1 MNPDEVNP
9 VETGAETGLDTEP
22 NTKPVPKERVKLTHS
37 TWAKVGAIVLLYVFA
52 LCFLACAA
60 CFAFGAYVGMADA
73 DNMRGLLKYIDV
85 DLAGGQFVY
94 DLVLFAVRFYS
105 ACVPLAIVFI
115 ALVLACLIFLFCAAG
130 HRKGETEPRLNPVDR
145 IPLDIYA
152 AAVVIACIFIF
163 TFTSGPDR
171 RHRSGPS
178 LPLRPFCAGGS
189 PPESRPPRPP
199 R

>member
-60 CFAFGAYVGMADA
+60 CFILCAYGGLAEA
-73 DNMRGLLKYIDV
+73 DNLRGTLKYIDV

-94 DLVLFAVRFYS
+94 DLVLFAVRLYS
-105 ACVPLAIVFI
+105 ACVPVGIVFI
-115 ALVLACLIFLFCAAG
+115 ALMLACLIFLFCAAG

-163 TFTSGPDR
+163 TFCTRYLFDCLLYTSD
-171 RHRSGPS
+171 
-178 LPLRPFCAGGS
+178 AAD
-189 PPESRPPRPP
+189 E
-199 R
+199 